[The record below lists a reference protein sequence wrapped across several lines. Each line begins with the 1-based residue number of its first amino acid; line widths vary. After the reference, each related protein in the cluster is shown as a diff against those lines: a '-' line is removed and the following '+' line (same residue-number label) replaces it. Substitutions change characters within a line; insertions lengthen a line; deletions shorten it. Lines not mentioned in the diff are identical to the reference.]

1 VLTQTNDNRKIPFF
15 LWFRSPITH
24 HTPTTNNDDV
34 AMFDVGTFSLPKHI
48 LVGLESKIKSVDYGM
63 VAMSYS
69 WVLSLTRWLAL
80 SSVMT
85 ATRAAFSPEG
95 K

>member
-1 VLTQTNDNRKIPFF
+1 
-15 LWFRSPITH
+15 
-24 HTPTTNNDDV
+24 
-34 AMFDVGTFSLPKHI
+34 MFDAKFFIQKHI
-48 LVGLESKIKSVDYGM
+48 LVGIESKLKSFDYGM

-80 SSVMT
+80 SSVLT
-85 ATRAAFSPEG
+85 ATRAAFPPEG